1 MGKYINE
8 TSDGT
13 PLGSRGKVQQLLAD
27 GAKLTDATWK
37 PNLIC
42 VIDNGLFEAAAYM
55 YSQPEF
61 EEFNAI
67 DDRPKTWLIHE
78 DAEKISDESNRKVNS
93 FYR

>member
-8 TSDGT
+8 TANGT
-13 PLGSRGKVQQLLAD
+13 PLGSTGKVKQLLDD

-42 VIDNGLFEAAAYM
+42 VIDNYAFEAAAYM
-55 YSQPEF
+55 YSEAEF
-61 EEFNAI
+61 DEFNGI

-78 DAEKISDESNRKVNS
+78 CAEAIAEESNKKVNS